1 MADNLT
7 PTGRQAEVWLQVPE
21 SGFLTSFGFFGQNLL
36 VTIFWS
42 QFFGLFF
49 IFFYFYS

>member
-21 SGFLTSFGFFGQNLL
+21 SGFLTSFGFFGQN
-36 VTIFWS
+36 
-42 QFFGLFF
+42 FFVYFLFF
-49 IFFYFYS
+49 VISIHN

>member
-36 VTIFWS
+36 VY
-42 QFFGLFF
+42 FF
-49 IFFYFYS
+49 IFCDFYS